1 MKYLTLSVLPDAKI
15 SICWKIRWKVE
26 QFSSDF
32 PLLISHTPRFMFIS
46 ISVGQECYAL
56 CSFIKGRKIGSKM
69 HKQTLNSETII
80 ENWKKKLFDDNLN
93 IYCVSFVNS
102 LLEWLILKNDEEDAI
117 WFQLWIANIKKS
129 HYVGFSLSLTI
140 WIDLWPAADC
150 QLFEHLNGISVNI
163 GDENMNT
170 TDHDKMEEM
179 TPPTRKQH
187 TKIIM
192 LCYLVNDLL
201 FSVCWSRT
209 SVNKIYSYGNALI

>member
-1 MKYLTLSVLPDAKI
+1 MKYLTLSILPDAKI

-80 ENWKKKLFDDNLN
+80 ENWKKKLFVDSLN

-102 LLEWLILKNDEEDAI
+102 LLDWLILKNDEEDAI

-129 HYVGFSLSLTI
+129 HYVGYSLSLTI
-140 WIDLWPAADC
+140 SIDLPQIAS
-150 QLFEHLNGISVNI
+150 FLNIWLEFLWI
-163 GDENMNT
+163 LEMKTWTQWT
-170 TDHDKMEEM
+170 T
-179 TPPTRKQH
+179 
-187 TKIIM
+187 TKWKKWRRQ
-192 LCYLVNDLL
+192 LVNNTQKLL
-201 FSVCWSRT
+201 CCVIWST
-209 SVNKIYSYGNALI
+209 IFFFLFAEVEHT